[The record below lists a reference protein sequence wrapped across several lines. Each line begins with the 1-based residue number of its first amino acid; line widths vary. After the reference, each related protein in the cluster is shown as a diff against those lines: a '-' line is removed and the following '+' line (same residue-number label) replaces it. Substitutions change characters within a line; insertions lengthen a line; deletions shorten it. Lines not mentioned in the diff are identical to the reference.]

1 LVAWELPG
9 ALPGADCSLLGVS
22 LALPFFV
29 LSQPD
34 QQTGEQLEPDPQP
47 RRRVLF
53 LRNPSSRKGEEQADA
68 ARESLR
74 ASGLELAEE
83 VTGEPDRF
91 REAVERLRNRVDV
104 VDVIVVGGGDGTINA
119 AAPALVGL
127 GVPLGI
133 LPMGTAN
140 DLARSLSIPTA
151 LEDACRVIATGEE
164 HAIDLGMVNGHYF
177 FNAAGVGLSG
187 EVTRKLDRERK
198 RRWGVLSYAQAALDA
213 WRESGVF
220 GARMRVN
227 GEELYIR
234 SLQVTVGNGRHYG
247 GGMTI
252 AEDATIDDGLLHVYS
267 IEPLPF
273 LRLLG
278 IAPLLER
285 GSHARS
291 DAVMLV
297 RTQELELVTDRPVP
311 VNADGELVG
320 TTPARFSVLPGAL
333 RVVVPPEYAERRKEI
348 LHAAAQ

>member
-1 LVAWELPG
+1 MSSPSAHPPESSV
-9 ALPGADCSLLGVS
+9 
-22 LALPFFV
+22 
-29 LSQPD
+29 
-34 QQTGEQLEPDPQP
+34 QP

-53 LRNPSSRKGEEQADA
+53 LRNPNARKGDEQAEA
-68 ARESLR
+68 ARASMR
-74 ASGLELAEE
+74 AAGLELAEE
-83 VTGEPDRF
+83 VAAEPGCF
-91 REAVERLRNRVDV
+91 RDAVERLQSRVDV
-104 VDVIVVGGGDGTINA
+104 VVVGGGDGTINT
-119 AAPALVGL
+119 AAPALIGL

-140 DLARSLSIPTA
+140 DLARSLSIPNA
-151 LEDACRVIATGEE
+151 LEDACRVIAGGEE
-164 HAIDLGMVNGHYF
+164 RAIDLGMVNGHYF

-198 RRWGVLSYAQAALDA
+198 RRWGVLSYAHAVLDA

-227 GEELYIR
+227 GEELHIR

-273 LRLLG
+273 LHLVG
-278 IAPLLER
+278 IAPLLKR

-297 RTQELELVTDRPVP
+297 RTQEMELVTDRPVP
-311 VNADGELVG
+311 VNADGELV
-320 TTPARFSVLPGAL
+320 
-333 RVVVPPEYAERRKEI
+333 
-348 LHAAAQ
+348 

>member
-1 LVAWELPG
+1 MPSPSDQEPLGQPG
-9 ALPGADCSLLGVS
+9 
-22 LALPFFV
+22 
-29 LSQPD
+29 
-34 QQTGEQLEPDPQP
+34 EQP

-83 VTGEPDRF
+83 VTAEPGRF
-91 REAVERLRNRVDV
+91 REAVERLRSRIDV
-104 VDVIVVGGGDGTINA
+104 VVVGGGDGTINA
-119 AAPALVGL
+119 AAPALIGL

-151 LEDACRVIATGEE
+151 LEDACRVIASGEE
-164 HAIDLGMVNGHYF
+164 RAIDLGMVNGHYF

-273 LRLLG
+273 LHLVG
-278 IAPLLER
+278 IAPLLRR
-285 GSHARS
+285 GSHGRS

-320 TTPARFSVLPGAL
+320 TTPARFSVVPGAL